1 MPGADGKQEVSQVK
15 LLQKRAVGRGRGP
28 DPGLAT
34 QKMPDKCDETRSL
47 DLEGQA
53 PEKVQ

>member
-1 MPGADGKQEVSQVK
+1 MSQVK